1 MRYGYKIKNVKDP
14 EQLLKVVGGF
24 KGVEN
29 AVIENDTLFYD
40 AEDSYVEYSVM
51 SAAFDECDRQGGS
64 LIISEEQVFG
74 KNIEIKAE
82 GEDDAQEIADDQ
94 VIDGDFI
101 IEKKEIPDY
110 VYESDRLITEKKRI
124 KSDTI
129 TRIAELSVS
138 LILLIISLLIKSDE
152 TASFSFNSVLMILS
166 FAISAY
172 ECLYNAIIDIV
183 KKRWWSENIYI
194 GLAYIA
200 GALLGYVTEI
210 SVIALV
216 FAAGKELETFRKETL
231 RFKTEETFYTGS
243 FSVALDGGETKAISA
258 LEKGDTFLI
267 SQYDV
272 VPCDGVCLTDGLYD
286 CYKTEFKT
294 EKTVKAGESV
304 AAGSVL
310 LSEKAKITVEKKNA
324 DSFLSVAKKEFE
336 SKLKEYGKTPSFLK
350 WVMPAAFIIAL
361 VTTLVLALTSDD
373 GFAFGIYDY
382 GHIGLLITFCGCGYY
397 LIRNVFAISESA
409 VVEARCASADFSN
422 KNAFDL
428 LGKANSFVF
437 SAGALTEN
445 KKIKE
450 DAFGALTEL
459 INCGAKNV
467 TTDFTDCDLPAEV
480 AKKIDFVDR
489 SPKKE
494 KKISVGV
501 NKDLS
506 LGDDGKINILN
517 GQISFVPYVYKIAKR
532 AKNLRKLSVISC
544 IIAYAATIALCAIFG
559 LKASLFVLPVIA
571 AAVVINLSGVISQR
585 EKV

>member
-82 GEDDAQEIADDQ
+82 GEDVAQEIADDQ

-124 KSDTI
+124 KSETI

-152 TASFSFNSVLMILS
+152 TASFSFNSVLTILS

-200 GALLGYVTEI
+200 GALLGYVIEI

-272 VPCDGVCLTDGLYD
+272 VPCDGVCLTDGLFD

-382 GHIGLLITFCGCGYY
+382 GHIGLLITFCGCVYY

-494 KKISVGV
+494 KKITVGA

-506 LGDDGKINILN
+506 LGDDGEINILN
-517 GQISFVPYVYKIAKR
+517 GQISFVPYIYKIAKR

-559 LKASLFVLPVIA
+559 LKASLIVLPVIA
-571 AAVVINLSGVISQR
+571 ATVVINLSGVISQR

>member
-101 IEKKEIPDY
+101 IEKKEIPNY

-124 KSDTI
+124 KSETI

-152 TASFSFNSVLMILS
+152 TASFSFNSVLTILS

-200 GALLGYVTEI
+200 GALLGYVIEI

-382 GHIGLLITFCGCGYY
+382 GHIGLLITFCGCVYY

-428 LGKANSFVF
+428 LGKADSFVF

-450 DAFGALTEL
+450 DVFGALTEL

-494 KKISVGV
+494 KKITVGA

-517 GQISFVPYVYKIAKR
+517 GQISFVPYIYKIVKR

-559 LKASLFVLPVIA
+559 LEASLIVLPVIA
-571 AAVVINLSGVISQR
+571 ATVVINLSGVISQR